1 VTAVPGQPFRVL
13 IVDDEPAA
21 RRGVVQLLEHDAEF
35 AIIGECA
42 TGEEMVAAVERAD
55 PDLLFLDVQMP
66 GLDGFAAL
74 ARLPT
79 GAAPLVVFVTGY
91 DRYAVRAFEARAI
104 DYLLKPYSPDRFRR
118 ACDHAKQRLRQRR
131 HVDDADYRERLLG
144 LLDDLAARAGAQ
156 GALPGQRPPV
166 RFLVKKTHGRAVIV
180 PADAVLWIE
189 ARRDYVRLHTADGHH
204 LIRDTL
210 GNVERQ
216 LEATRF
222 LRVHRSAIVRV
233 DGIAELR
240 HDADGK
246 VEVVL
251 KDGTR
256 HPVSASG
263 RRQLQEKL
271 GFKA

>member
-1 VTAVPGQPFRVL
+1 
-13 IVDDEPAA
+13 
-21 RRGVVQLLEHDAEF
+21 
-35 AIIGECA
+35 
-42 TGEEMVAAVERAD
+42 
-55 PDLLFLDVQMP
+55 
-66 GLDGFAAL
+66 
-74 ARLPT
+74 
-79 GAAPLVVFVTGY
+79 
-91 DRYAVRAFEARAI
+91 
-104 DYLLKPYSPDRFRR
+104 
-118 ACDHAKQRLRQRR
+118 
-131 HVDDADYRERLLG
+131 
-144 LLDDLAARAGAQ
+144 
-156 GALPGQRPPV
+156 
-166 RFLVKKTHGRAVIV
+166 
-180 PADAVLWIE
+180 
-189 ARRDYVRLHTADGHH
+189 VRLHTADGHH